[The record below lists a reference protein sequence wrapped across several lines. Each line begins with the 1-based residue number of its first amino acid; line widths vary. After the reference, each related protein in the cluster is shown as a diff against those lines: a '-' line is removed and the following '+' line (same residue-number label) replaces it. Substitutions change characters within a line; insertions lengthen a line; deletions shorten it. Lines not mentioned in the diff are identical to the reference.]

1 MHSAREVLPLAEAN
15 GLMPDIDRAVLARA
29 IAHLGERAQE
39 TPAPRLFVSQ
49 SPRTL
54 AVDDHVEWLGR
65 ELDARGVSAAQLVL
79 DLRLDDALVHSEE
92 LLATLARVAD
102 AGIGVCLSQYLHGSE
117 ADVLLAQ
124 LPLRYVRLSPRYTA
138 ADATAAERD
147 EARGVIKRAHALG
160 LRVIGPSVED
170 PRAAAAL
177 WSSGIDYL
185 QGNLV
190 QEPEHGLDFDFQS
203 PVL

>member
-1 MHSAREVLPLAEAN
+1 MQR
-15 GLMPDIDRAVLARA
+15 PDASDP
-29 IAHLGERAQE
+29 Q
-39 TPAPRLFVSQ
+39 
-49 SPRTL
+49 TL
-54 AVDDHVEWLGR
+54 ADGDYVAWLRGQL
-65 ELDARGVSAAQLVL
+65 EARGVDPSQLVL

-92 LLATLARVAD
+92 LAPALARLAD

-124 LPLRYVRLSPRYTA
+124 LPLQYVRLSPHYTA
-138 ADATAAERD
+138 ADASAAERD

-190 QEPEHGLDFDFQS
+190 QEPEQALDFDFHT